1 MWSVIMKIVISLAVH
16 FIAVE
21 NKCEWG
27 IRMPGFMNASWDM
40 SCHLGG
46 PIDFV
51 FISYLFACCLAH
63 I

>member
-1 MWSVIMKIVISLAVH
+1 MWSVIMKIVISLSVH

-51 FISYLFACCLAH
+51 ENKF
-63 I
+63 